1 MMKPKNLLE
10 MVWRSVE
17 RGPDREAL
25 MYKEGG
31 GYRSITY
38 REMWEQVRE
47 TAAGLA
53 HLGVGHGD
61 KVAILSNNNPMWP
74 VTDLA
79 VASLAAVS
87 VPIYPTLTAAQ
98 TGYILKNADCRI
110 AVVEE
115 DDQLRK
121 IRSTDAE
128 VSHHIVMKPAPGFSE
143 GEGVL
148 SFDSLRK
155 AGREHPRKDWED
167 GWKNIGGDQLFTIIH
182 TSGTTGPPKGA
193 MLTHRNLL
201 ANTEGVQFWI
211 VELVPGDVCLS
222 YLPLSHVFERMAGQF
237 VPLREG
243 ATIAYAESID
253 TIQENLLEV
262 RPTVMTTVPRLLE
275 KIYAKV
281 QEQIASA
288 SPLKR
293 KIFNWAVDVGHRR
306 YEGFIDARMD
316 LLLKGE
322 AIPSDLRRQFA
333 LADRLVFRKIKER
346 VGGRLRGL
354 VSGAAPLNQEI
365 ARFFWSIDIP
375 VLEGYGLTEASPVI
389 AANPMMRSKIGTVG
403 KPLPNLEVKIGTD
416 GEILA
421 RGPSIMQG
429 YYKNEEATREALRD
443 GWLHTGDLGEWDPDG
458 FLRVVDR
465 KKNLI
470 VLSTGKN
477 VAPQPVENHITN
489 SPYISQ
495 AVLIGNGRKYVIA
508 LVVPDYENLLP
519 WAGKRGFPEQDPENL
534 AEHPEVKKF
543 LKEEVEKHTEGFAA
557 YERPKKTVVCGKE
570 WSIDGGELTPTL
582 KVKVNVV
589 EEKYKDLIEGAYA
602 GAASEMELTS

>member
-1 MMKPKNLLE
+1 MSSNLLA
-10 MVWRSVE
+10 MVWQTVE
-17 RGPDREAL
+17 RGPDRKVL

-31 GYRSITY
+31 AYRSITY
-38 REMWEQVRE
+38 GEMWEQVRE

-53 HLGVGHGD
+53 YLGVEPGD

-87 VPIYPTLTAAQ
+87 VPIYPTLTADQ
-98 TGYILKNADCRI
+98 VQYILKNADCRT
-110 AVVEE
+110 AVVETE
-115 DDQLRK
+115 DQLHK

-128 VSHHIVMKPAPGFSE
+128 VSHLIVMKPTPDLSE
-143 GEGVL
+143 GEGLL
-148 SFDSLRK
+148 SFDSVREVGRK
-155 AGREHPRKDWED
+155 HPRSDWED
-167 GWKNIGGDQLFTIIH
+167 GWRRIGGDQLFTIIH

-201 ANTEGVQFWI
+201 ANIEGVQFWI
-211 VELVPGDVCLS
+211 VELVPEDVCLS

-237 VPLREG
+237 VPMRAG

-253 TIQENLLEV
+253 TIEENLLEV

-281 QEQIASA
+281 QEQMASA
-288 SPLKR
+288 SSLKQ
-293 KIFNWAVDVGHRR
+293 KIFNWAVDVGRRR
-306 YEGFIDARMD
+306 YDVLVEARMD

-322 AIPSDLRRQFA
+322 SMPSDLRRKFT
-333 LADRLVFRKIKER
+333 LADRLVFRQIKDR

-354 VSGAAPLNQEI
+354 VSGAAPLNPKI

-389 AANPMMRSKIGTVG
+389 SANPMMRSRIGTVG
-403 KPLPNLEVKIGTD
+403 KPLPNLEVKMGLD

-429 YYKNEEATREALRD
+429 YYKNEEATRKAIQD
-443 GWLHTGDLGEWDPDG
+443 GWLHTGDLGEWTPDG

-489 SPYISQ
+489 SRYISQ
-495 AVLIGNGRKYVIA
+495 AVVIGNGRKYVIA
-508 LVVPDYENLLP
+508 LVVPNYENLLP
-519 WAGKRGFPEQDPENL
+519 WAGKRSLPEQDPENL
-534 AEHPEVKKF
+534 AEHPEVKG
-543 LKEEVEKHTEGFAA
+543 LLQKEVDKYTKGFAA
-557 YERPKKTVVCGKE
+557 YEIPKKTIVCGKE
-570 WSIDGGELTPTL
+570 WSIEGGELTPTL

-589 EEKYKDLIEGAYA
+589 EEKYQDLIEAAYA
-602 GAASEMELTS
+602 EAAASKMETIS